1 MELEI
6 TSQVLLSAFGIAA
19 IMGAVANK
27 TSFCTMGAVSDWV
40 NMGDTNRLRSWFL
53 AIAVALFGVVLLEAN
68 QLITIDPSL
77 PPYRNANFAWLRFI
91 IGGLTFGVGMVYA
104 RGCGN
109 KTLVRIG
116 NGSIKSIFV
125 LIVAGFFAYLMTKTA
140 FYETLF
146 HGWVTATSIDL
157 TQFGINTQDLGGVI
171 GGITGSQDINTV
183 RTITG
188 LLIVVLLM
196 TLIFKSADFRSSYD
210 DIFAGAAIGST
221 IVAAWYI
228 TGGSIGEQWKEA
240 AEFMD
245 VVPVGVASQSYTF
258 INPMADTLYYLMTPS
273 DTSLI
278 SFGVAALAGVITGSF
293 IYSLLFRTFRI
304 EWFISLGDFF
314 SHIIGGI
321 LMGIGGVLSMGC
333 TIGQGI
339 TGVSTLA
346 MGSILTLVSIILGAT
361 ISLKIIYYKMIYE
374 DEGTFIKSFITAL
387 VDIKLLPESLRKLK
401 AV

>member
-1 MELEI
+1 MEIEV
-6 TSQVLLSAFGIAA
+6 TNQVLLWAFGIAV
-19 IMGAVANK
+19 IMGAVVNK

-40 NMGDTNRLRSWFL
+40 NMGDMNRLRTWFL

-68 QLITIDPSL
+68 QAVAIDPSL

-91 IGGLTFGVGMVYA
+91 IGGLIFGVGMVYA

-109 KTLVRIG
+109 KTLIRIG
-116 NGSIKSIFV
+116 GGSIKSIFV
-125 LIVAGFFAYLMTKTA
+125 LIVAGFFAFLMTKTA

-157 TQFGINTQDLGGVI
+157 TQFGMNSQDLGSVI
-171 GGITGSQDINTV
+171 GGIIGSQDINQL
-183 RTITG
+183 RTIIG
-188 LLIVVLLM
+188 LIAVTIIMVI
-196 TLIFKSADFRSSYD
+196 IFKSADFRSSYE
-210 DIFAGAAIGST
+210 DIFAGAVIGAT

-240 AEFMD
+240 ADFMD

-258 INPMADTLYYLMTPS
+258 INPMGDTFYYLMTPS
-273 DTSLI
+273 NTSLI

-293 IYSLLFRTFRI
+293 IYSVLSRTFRI
-304 EWFISLGDFF
+304 EWFISMEDFI
-314 SHIIGGI
+314 SHLIGGALI
-321 LMGIGGVLSMGC
+321 GIGGVLSMGC

-346 MGSILTLVSIILGAT
+346 MGSILTLASIILGAAMT
-361 ISLKIIYYKMIYE
+361 LKIIYYKMVYE
-374 DEGTFIKSFITAL
+374 DDATFGKSFITAL
-387 VDIKLLPESLRKLK
+387 VDLRLLPESMRKLK
-401 AV
+401 NI